1 MILSHDSSWCRNFH
15 SFENRPVVLNILAM
29 NISKPVKRVD
39 NDEKVL
45 GRAKFIA
52 DMKFDDMLYA
62 RTLRSTVPRARI
74 ISIEIPELPEGYF
87 IVDHRDVPSNN
98 RVKIL
103 ENDMPFFA
111 EDVVNYIGEPILLV
125 VGPDRA
131 VVTQILE
138 SIKVKYEEL
147 PAILSV
153 EEAQSG
159 EKPPIF
165 GDDNLF
171 ADYYFDKGDPDAA
184 FEKASR
190 IVEGE
195 YRTGCQEHIYLET
208 QGMIGIYRDGK
219 LTVYGSMQCPYYVK
233 NALIFATGWD
243 GDRIQVIQTTTG
255 GAFGGKED
263 FPSLIAGHAA
273 FAAIKAD
280 GKPVQIIYDRVE
292 DIISTTKR
300 HPSIVKHR
308 TALDE
313 NGNIIAMDVDI
324 ILDAGAYE
332 TLSPVVLQR
341 AMFVATSVYNVPNL
355 RVRGRAYATN
365 HVPASAFRGFGG
377 PQGVFAAE
385 LHITNVAEAVGANPL
400 DYKRRFFVKKGD
412 TTATSGLLR
421 RHVPLQE
428 IADALDEMSDFRRK
442 YEEYRKNQRKGTPW
456 RGIGISFFPHGCG
469 FTGKGEEIIRGT
481 ASLKRYA
488 DGRVEI
494 LVSSVE
500 MGQGAQT
507 TLRKIVAETL
517 GIPYTEVIYEN
528 PDTDRVPDSGPTVAS
543 RTVVIVGGLL
553 ERAARELKERWSEP
567 GEITITKTYRH
578 PSYIQWDQD
587 KLRGDAYPE
596 YSWGGNVVEVE
607 VDPVTF
613 EIRVVGVWGAY
624 DIGTPIDERIIRGQ
638 IEGGVKQALGYATIE
653 VMETKNGRILQ
664 ASLTDYIVPTS
675 KDFPRVIFKLIPS
688 PYEYGPYGAKCAGE
702 VPFVGPAPA
711 LAAAVQQAVGFRVDR
726 IPVKPEWLLEK
737 ELKK

>member
-1 MILSHDSSWCRNFH
+1 
-15 SFENRPVVLNILAM
+15 M
-29 NISKPVKRVD
+29 NISKPVKRID
-39 NDEKVL
+39 NDEKVS
-45 GRAKFIA
+45 GRARFIA
-52 DMKFDDMLYA
+52 DIKMEGMLYA
-62 RTLRSTVPRARI
+62 RTLRSTVPRGKI
-74 ISIEIPELPEGYF
+74 LSIKIPELPEGYF
-87 IVDHRDVPSNN
+87 IVDKRDVPANN

-103 ENDMPFFA
+103 ETDMPFFA
-111 EDVVNYIGEPILLV
+111 DETVNYIGEPILLV

-131 VVTQILE
+131 TVTRILE
-138 SIKVKYEEL
+138 EIHVEYEEI
-147 PAILSV
+147 PPILSI
-153 EEAQSG
+153 EEAQAG
-159 EKPPIF
+159 QKPPIF

-171 ADYYFDKGDPDAA
+171 ADFYFDKGDTDAA
-184 FEKASR
+184 FEKAAR

-195 YRTGCQEHIYLET
+195 YRTGYQEHIYLET
-208 QGMIGIYRDGK
+208 QGMIGIYRDEK
-219 LTVYGSMQCPYYVK
+219 LTIYGSMQCPYYVK
-233 NALIFATGWD
+233 NALIYATGWD
-243 GDRIQVIQTTTG
+243 GDRIQVVQTTTG

-273 FAAIKAD
+273 FAAIKA
-280 GKPVQIIYDRVE
+280 GGRPVQIMYDRVE
-292 DIISTTKR
+292 DIIATTKR
-300 HPSIVKHR
+300 HPSLIRHR

-313 NGNIIAMDVDI
+313 DGNIIGMDVDI
-324 ILDAGAYE
+324 ILDAGAYA
-332 TLSPVVLQR
+332 TLSAVVLQR

-365 HVPASAFRGFGG
+365 HVPSSAFRGFGG

-385 LHITNVAEAVGANPL
+385 MQIHNVAEELGINPL
-400 DYKRRFFVKKGD
+400 DYKKRFFVKKGD
-412 TTATSGLLR
+412 TTATGGLLR
-421 RHVPLQE
+421 RHVPLNE
-428 IADALDEMSDFRRK
+428 IADALDNMSDFRRK
-442 YEEYRKNQRKGTPW
+442 YELYSRERGNSDVW

-494 LVSSVE
+494 LVSNVE

-517 GIPYTEVIYEN
+517 GIPYDEVIYEN

-553 ERAARELKERWSEP
+553 EQAARELKERWDEK
-567 GEITITKTYRH
+567 GEIVVTKTYRH

-587 KLRGDAYPE
+587 KLHGDAYPE

-607 VDPVTF
+607 VDPITF
-613 EIRVVGVWGAY
+613 EIKVVGVWGAY
-624 DIGTPIDERIIRGQ
+624 DIGTPIDERIIQGQ

-664 ASLTDYIVPTS
+664 ASLTDYIVPTA

-702 VPFVGPAPA
+702 VPFIGPAPA
-711 LAAAVQQAVGFRVDR
+711 LAAAVQQAVGFKVDR
-726 IPVKPEWLLEK
+726 IPVRPEWLLERY
-737 ELKK
+737 LKKITI